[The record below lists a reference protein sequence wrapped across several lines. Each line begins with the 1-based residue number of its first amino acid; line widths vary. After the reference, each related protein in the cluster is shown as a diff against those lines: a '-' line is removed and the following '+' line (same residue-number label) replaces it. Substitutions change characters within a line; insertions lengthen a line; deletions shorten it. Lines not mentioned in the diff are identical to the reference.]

1 MRLIPP
7 LSKTVSK
14 IMSKTMSKTGAQET
28 VWRVRL
34 TTSTKA
40 APRYAEALEDFC
52 PTVSWIDT
60 DEDGVVEVEGISEE
74 KLDQKAIR
82 AALKASSSEAV
93 GPIVFEPLPQ
103 QDWLQLSFQSFP
115 PKPLGRFW
123 IYGSH
128 ETQKPPA
135 GCWPLMID
143 AATAFGSGEHPTT
156 AGCLAEIERL
166 SKRRKFKNVLDMGT
180 GSGILAIAAVRA
192 MGAHVTAVDID
203 PESIRVTRNHGAAN
217 HLQNFLSLQA
227 GPGYRTPLARQN
239 APYDLILCN
248 ILARPLR
255 IMAKQAVAQLA
266 PGGVIVLAG
275 LLNTQANSVI
285 EAYRT
290 QGLKLLKRTPRQEWT
305 ILVMQ
310 KAR

>member
-1 MRLIPP
+1 MRFIARM
-7 LSKTVSK
+7 SKTV
-14 IMSKTMSKTGAQET
+14 A
-28 VWRVRL
+28 WRVRL
-34 TTSTKA
+34 TTSTTA
-40 APRYAEALEDFC
+40 AQRYAEALEEFC

-74 KLDQKAIR
+74 KLDGKVITPSLRKAVNQPLPKVTI
-82 AALKASSSEAV
+82 
-93 GPIVFEPLPQ
+93 EPLPQ
-103 QDWLQLSFQSFP
+103 QDWLQMSYQSFP

-128 ETQKPPA
+128 VTEPPPA
-135 GCWPLMID
+135 GSFPLMID

-156 AGCLAEIERL
+156 AGCLATIEQL
-166 SKRRKFKNVLDMGT
+166 AKRRRFKNVLDMGT

-192 MGAHVTAVDID
+192 MGARVTAIDID
-203 PESIRVTRNHGAAN
+203 PESIRVTRNHGTAN
-217 HLQNFLSLQA
+217 RLQNFLKLQP
-227 GPGYRTPLARQN
+227 GPGYRTPLSRRH

-255 IMAKQAVAQLA
+255 LMARQAIAQLA

-285 EAYRT
+285 EAYRS
-290 QGLKLLKRTPRQEWT
+290 QGLTLLKRVARQEWT
-305 ILVMQ
+305 ILTMQ
-310 KAR
+310 KA

>member
-1 MRLIPP
+1 MLY
-7 LSKTVSK
+7 KAA
-14 IMSKTMSKTGAQET
+14 MSNSDI
-28 VWRVRL
+28 WRVRL
-34 TTSTKA
+34 TTTTAA
-40 APRYAEALEDFC
+40 APKYAEALEAFC

-60 DEDGVVEVEGISEE
+60 DEDGVVEVEGIAEE
-74 KLDQKAIR
+74 KLDGKLITSVLKKAVNQNLPKI
-82 AALKASSSEAV
+82 
-93 GPIVFEPLPQ
+93 IIEPLPQ

-115 PKPLGRFW
+115 PKPLGRYW

-128 ETQKPPA
+128 ETRKPPA

-166 SKRRKFKNVLDMGT
+166 SKRHKFSNVLDMGT

-192 MGAHVTAVDID
+192 MGSRVTAVDID
-203 PESIRVTRNHGAAN
+203 PESIRVTRNHGIAN
-217 HLQNFLSLQA
+217 RLQNFMRLMP
-227 GPGYRTPLARQN
+227 GPGYRTPLSRQN

-255 IMAKQAVAQLA
+255 VMAKQAIAQLA

-285 EAYRT
+285 EAYRS
-290 QGLKLLKRTPRQEWT
+290 QGLRLLRRRARNEWT
-305 ILVMQ
+305 ILTLE
-310 KAR
+310 K